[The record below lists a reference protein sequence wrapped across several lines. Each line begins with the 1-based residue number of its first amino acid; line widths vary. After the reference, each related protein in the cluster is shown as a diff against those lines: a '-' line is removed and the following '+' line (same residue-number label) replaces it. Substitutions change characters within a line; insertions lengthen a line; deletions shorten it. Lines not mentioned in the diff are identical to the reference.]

1 MAARLAP
8 RVFLPSTL
16 DRPKRLAMDRTGAL
30 GNARLSRAAG
40 PGPIVSHS
48 TACPLATVPQKAAD
62 GFRPPR
68 APPCPPDG
76 GMTALD
82 PRLSLAPPGSTAL
95 APRRRLPARS
105 LKAGPRLSTT
115 GSTANSTAGSDRQLD
130 RDRRRPLPRRN
141 RLLVPDRDRGL
152 NSYRV
157 SLRRPPA
164 AADRGA
170 GSGIA
175 ARLAISRGMSRL
187 LSGSPRG
194 F

>member
-1 MAARLAP
+1 VGLDARPAQP
-8 RVFLPSTL
+8 RGGALPARPRSPSRELGLVARPCVATVL
-16 DRPKRLAMDRTGAL
+16 RASLTTFGRRRLRKPSRWRNDRP
-30 GNARLSRAAG
+30 G
-40 PGPIVSHS
+40 PAPES
-48 TACPLATVPQKAAD
+48 CPRHD
-62 GFRPPR
+62 
-68 APPCPPDG
+68 
-76 GMTALD
+76 
-82 PRLSLAPPGSTAL
+82 PGSTAL
-95 APRRRLPARS
+95 APRRQLQPDLGRPDSVPDSPRPPGGLDRPAR
-105 LKAGPRLSTT
+105 G
-115 GSTANSTAGSDRQLD
+115 
-130 RDRRRPLPRRN
+130 RPGVASFREVRPPV
-141 RLLVPDRDRGL
+141 LVPDRDRGL